1 MNPWRFLH
9 LLVIGVG
16 IGAAAPAGADAI
28 VTACGKDVWPGDPR
42 TDLMEALAAGG
53 RVTFSCAGAIVFS
66 QSHAVLKDVEI
77 DGGGAVTL
85 DGNGLRMF
93 GLGSGRSPRLAFKAL
108 RVVGAGVGPSG
119 LPGSVVSG
127 EGSVALL
134 DGTQISRSQKPIWVM
149 AGALEIRN
157 AWLHENTGP
166 VVVVSEGSLDVSK
179 ATRFTDNRGPAIAT
193 GPSTRARIDDTQFF
207 RNGGSDFGGA
217 AAQGCEV
224 VITGSWFADN
234 TAVEDGGALVSRCKL
249 TLEDTQFERN
259 VAARDGGAVYLGIGS
274 DATMRAVQFR
284 ENRAGRNGG
293 AVMAV
298 WRLDRLGALRV
309 RKGRFERNQA
319 GATGGAISAGEARR
333 VEIQLGAFVANVAGN
348 AGGAIYVRQSP
359 LVVDRTAFL
368 KNRSNGS
375 GGAIAS
381 LCMPAAA
388 GRVSNSLLSG
398 NVASAGGAFHGT
410 HMTFVNATLVMNG
423 GAAVRQGATCSDRSE
438 IAFAN
443 TIIDGGWQ
451 GGCAGADAA
460 RTFRDLGHNL
470 QFFGSSCGP
479 TIVVALP
486 LLGPFYAPLAPVSPA
501 IAAGSLAVCAAAPI
515 GGRDLYGTHRPQG
528 AGCSIGAV
536 EGDLSAA
543 WARLFE
549 RQRGDSPGR

>member
-1 MNPWRFLH
+1 MNAWRVFH
-9 LLVIGVG
+9 LLVVCVG
-16 IGAAAPAGADAI
+16 LGAAARAGADAT

-42 TDLMEALAAGG
+42 TDLKEALAAGG
-53 RVTFSCAGAIVFS
+53 RITFSCAGAIVFS

-93 GLGSGRSPRLAFKAL
+93 GLGSGLSPRLAFKAI
-108 RVVGAGVGPSG
+108 RIVGGGVGPSG

-134 DGTQISRSQKPIWVM
+134 DGTNLSRSQKPIWVM

-157 AWLHENTGP
+157 AWLHENSGP

-179 ATRFTDNRGPAIAT
+179 TTRFTDNQGPAIGT
-193 GPSTRARIDDTQFF
+193 GPFTRARIDNTQFF
-207 RNGGSDFGGA
+207 RNGGADFGGT

-234 TAVEDGGALVSRCKL
+234 TAAEDGGAFASRCKL

-259 VAARDGGAVYLGIGS
+259 VAGRDGGAVYLGIGS

-284 ENRAGRNGG
+284 GNRAARNGG

-298 WRLDRLGALRV
+298 WQLDRRGALRV
-309 RKGRFERNQA
+309 RNGRFERNQA
-319 GATGGAISAGEARR
+319 GATGGAISAGESSR
-333 VEIQLGAFVANVAGN
+333 VEIALGAFVANTANN
-348 AGGAIYVRQSP
+348 AGGAVYVRQSP
-359 LVVDRTAFL
+359 LVVDRSAFL
-368 KNRSNGS
+368 KNRTNGT

-388 GRVSNSLLSG
+388 GRVANSLVSD
-398 NVASAGGAFHGT
+398 NVANAGGAFHGT
-410 HMTFVNATLVMNG
+410 NMTFVNATLVMNG
-423 GAAVRQGATCSDRSE
+423 GAAVRQGTTCSDRSE

-451 GGCAGADAA
+451 GGCAGADAE
-460 RTFRDLGHNL
+460 RTFKDLGHNL
-470 QFFGSSCGP
+470 QFFGQSCGP
-479 TIVVALP
+479 TIAVALP
-486 LLGPFYAPLAPVSPA
+486 LLGPFFAPLAPVSPA
-501 IAAGSLAVCAAAPI
+501 IGAGSLQVCAAVPI
-515 GGRDLYGTHRPQG
+515 SGRDLYGTHRPQG

-543 WARLFE
+543 LGRLIG
-549 RQRGDSPGR
+549 RRRGDSPGR